1 MKSVDLKPCAGTII
15 LLICLAISSCTNPL
29 GNRDYNEDLYIDIP
43 DTQDRLLIK
52 EWQYLL
58 GSGAEVYFVSSVN
71 GEAYFLGNIQGGD
84 DGYCPF
90 KDGKYEVSYTEG
102 VVNLSW
108 SFDGSEI
115 YTKNQSFILPDSSLD
130 SE

>member
-1 MKSVDLKPCAGTII
+1 MNNKKGTVVPI
-15 LLICLAISSCTNPL
+15 
-29 GNRDYNEDLYIDIP
+29 
-43 DTQDRLLIK
+43 
-52 EWQYLL
+52 
-58 GSGAEVYFVSSVN
+58 FVAV
-71 GEAYFLGNIQGGD
+71 D